1 MASDDR
7 KERKERKESGDRP
20 RNRPARGAPG
30 ESTPPSGVPEFVRRA
45 LAAGFSGFFL
55 TGEALR
61 EALGDTLPREWADFA
76 SDQSARA
83 RKDFIDRLS
92 FEMGRAIEGIDWA
105 EVLARLLEGRTLEVS
120 ARVRLGERDDAGSP
134 TLSIK
139 LEE

>member
-7 KERKERKESGDRP
+7 KESGSRP
-20 RNRPARGAPG
+20 RNRPVRGGPG
-30 ESTPPSGVPEFVRRA
+30 ESTPPSGLPEFVRRA

-61 EALGDTLPREWADFA
+61 EALGDSLPREWADFA

-83 RKDFIDRLS
+83 RKEFIERLS
-92 FEMGRAIEGIDWA
+92 FEMGRAVEGIDWA

-120 ARVRLGERDDAGSP
+120 ARIRLGERDETAPP
-134 TLSIK
+134 TLRIK